1 MRRII
6 PLVIAAAAFAS
17 LPVKA
22 EAVEE
27 TCFGQKPDLIITED
41 GRRIGKLVGY
51 GSGTNVVLVYQD
63 RAQLFFNID
72 GNSPFNAVCVKK
84 ADHVRISGR
93 VTKVHTTGQD
103 TRVDLIQRCS
113 KAEATRFFNVYQ
125 VDTRPCFK
133 G

>member
-17 LPVKA
+17 LPVQA
-22 EAVEE
+22 EAGEE
-27 TCFGQKPDLIITED
+27 TCFGRKPDLIITRD
-41 GRRIGKLVGY
+41 GRRIGDLNGY
-51 GSGTNVVLVYQD
+51 GSGTNVVIVHQD
-63 RAQLFFNID
+63 RAKLFFNTGGD
-72 GNSPFNAVCVKK
+72 SPFNAVCVKK
-84 ADHVRISGR
+84 AKHVRISGR

-113 KAEATRFFNVYQ
+113 KAEATRFFQVYQ
-125 VDTRPCFK
+125 VDTRPCSN